1 METKAFFKAHPGRF
15 EEILTIRNDAIDN
28 AAFDLLRALATTD
41 VEWDMAV
48 IQPVVEA
55 AGAVLDEHK
64 IGICHPFCEGEDE
77 TPCVIGADCK
87 ANCPYCERN

>member
-48 IQPVVEA
+48 SNPA
-55 AGAVLDEHK
+55 LKYGA
-64 IGICHPFCEGEDE
+64 
-77 TPCVIGADCK
+77 
-87 ANCPYCERN
+87 